1 MTHACHSQHGR
12 EVKFLQGPK
21 TQSQT
26 TILVELP
33 GGECRQ
39 LPKAWTSLADP
50 DPYSLLSAPPLLRL
64 ESLLELAE
72 LSELRGA
79 ELRGV
84 KPGFR
89 YFLGVFAIFR
99 LLFCGISSI
108 LPSRALRDG

>member
-1 MTHACHSQHGR
+1 MTHACHSHHGR

-50 DPYSLLSAPPLLRL
+50 DPYSLLSAPPLLSM
-64 ESLLELAE
+64 EALLELAE
-72 LSELRGA
+72 WVQSRKNEKR
-79 ELRGV
+79 RKS
-84 KPGFR
+84 KPK
-89 YFLGVFAIFR
+89 
-99 LLFCGISSI
+99 SSKDED
-108 LPSRALRDG
+108 LT